1 MTANELF
8 QAASALYGE
17 TDTTDEDNRA
27 LAVPQINM
35 LLAETHEVNNRMR
48 EQAGKEVLKDIPSIA
63 TLDEEIP
70 YETKLVRL
78 ALPYGLAAMLYFGEE
93 DNDGRLSMFKQEY
106 AERVNQCDRWVVA
119 F

>member
-1 MTANELF
+1 MDGNELLKR
-8 QAASALYGE
+8 AMALYGE
-17 TDTTDEDNRA
+17 IDTSDEDNRT

-35 LLAETHEVNNRMR
+35 LLAEVFEVNNRMR
-48 EQAGKEVLKDIPSIA
+48 EHAGKEKLEAVP
-63 TLDEEIP
+63 EISSLSDTI
-70 YETKLVRL
+70 ECEDKLLRL